1 MDDVG
6 QYAISMLYKA
16 QKALKAALA
25 VDEAT
30 NAKPEEIASLR
41 MKIKAVD
48 WLIGLAIKED

>member
-25 VDEAT
+25 VDEAAH
-30 NAKPEEIASLR
+30 AKPEEIASLR

>member
-30 NAKPEEIASLR
+30 NAKPEEVATLR

>member
-30 NAKPEEIASLR
+30 NANPEEIASLHK
-41 MKIKAVD
+41 KIKAVD